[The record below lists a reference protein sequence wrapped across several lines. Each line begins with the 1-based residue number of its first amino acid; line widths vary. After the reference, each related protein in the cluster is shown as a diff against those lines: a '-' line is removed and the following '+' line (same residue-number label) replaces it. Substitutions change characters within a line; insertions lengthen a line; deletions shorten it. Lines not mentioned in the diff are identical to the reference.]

1 MNTSHDE
8 VSYNE
13 IERSTKVWMQV
24 VRFIF
29 EETRRKFAILI
40 TAVTEGSMPV
50 KREVHRK
57 LKINKLLQKL
67 SEYSRKINVVYA
79 RKLVAAYR

>member
-13 IERSTKVWMQV
+13 IERSTKVRMQV

-40 TAVTEGSMPV
+40 TAVAEGSMPV